1 MGGWLSGSS
10 SCVVVEYHSDK
21 PHDLDKVPE
30 KAINA
35 MVVDE
40 ETEELLAQQVEHLTC
55 AQSSPGL
62 ASYETWTVEGQ

>member
-10 SCVVVEYHSDK
+10 SCVVVEHHSDK
-21 PHDLDKVPE
+21 PPHDLDKVPE

-55 AQSSPGL
+55 A
-62 ASYETWTVEGQ
+62 

>member
-10 SCVVVEYHSDK
+10 SCVVVEYHCDK
-21 PHDLDKVPE
+21 PHGLDKVPE

-40 ETEELLAQQVEHLTC
+40 ETEELLAQQVEHF
-55 AQSSPGL
+55 AYASSPGL
-62 ASYETWTVEGQ
+62 ASYETWII

>member
-1 MGGWLSGSS
+1 MRRRRRPLLRKMLAVLSNSLASGRSAFRII
-10 SCVVVEYHSDK
+10 DILL

-40 ETEELLAQQVEHLTC
+40 ETEELLAQQVKYLTY
-55 AQSSPGL
+55 A
-62 ASYETWTVEGQ
+62 

>member
-21 PHDLDKVPE
+21 PHHDLDKVPE

-55 AQSSPGL
+55 A
-62 ASYETWTVEGQ
+62 